1 VTTKDP
7 YNNLLVRQ
15 SLTPAARTASAN
27 GTGVD
32 RNGSGAM
39 FQAAVIVVTTGT
51 ITDGTHTIEVQDSD
65 DNTTFAAVADDYL
78 QGAEPVIA
86 AADDNVVYHIGYL
99 GRKRYLRTIVTVAG
113 TTTGGVYGAAVILG
127 DPRVMPVVRP

>member
-1 VTTKDP
+1 VTKDP

-39 FQAAVIVVTTGT
+39 FQAAMIVVTTGT

-65 DNTTFAAVADDYL
+65 DNVTFAPVADDYL
-78 QGAEPVIA
+78 QGAEPAIV
-86 AADDNVVYHIGYL
+86 AADDNVVFHIGYL
-99 GRKRYLRTIVTVAG
+99 GRKRYLRAIVTAAG
-113 TTTGGVYGAAVILG
+113 TTTGGVYGAAVVLS